1 MPLPDTTIRSVQPGI
16 LLLLILAA
24 ILLAPRAAFAA
35 EDKSDILQQ
44 KQELERIQRDVRTGQ
59 KRLDSLKAHEA
70 SVQKQISG
78 VDEHISANQR
88 VVKRL
93 SSELAQLQSTIATT
107 ETELAASREVLDRTQ
122 RKYLGDIRQ
131 FYLSTREH
139 SRALFESPNH
149 ELIQNRQITYLT
161 SLADFEWER
170 VQRASGKF
178 GQTLKKMDEL
188 SGQHQKVTTKVHNTQ
203 SALDRHNTNKQRR
216 QQELA
221 ELRRRTS
228 EESDRIL
235 MLQQA
240 AREMEQIIAQLEE
253 AERRRDRP
261 DGRESVF
268 VTLQGYLPAPCLG
281 KVTLTFGQHV
291 DQVTRLKS
299 FSPGITIA
307 GEAGRVVAAVAAGS
321 IAYVGTLRGYGKFII
336 INHDDH
342 YYTTYA
348 GLEDIRVTKGDYVF
362 SGTALA
368 RAGADGL
375 MKFELRRGREAL
387 DPLTWLRNDAF

>member
-1 MPLPDTTIRSVQPGI
+1 MTMNIRSTATSLI
-16 LLLLILAA
+16 LLVAA
-24 ILLAPRAAFAA
+24 VMFTQSTAIAADN
-35 EDKSDILQQ
+35 EKTDILQQ
-44 KQELERIQRDVRTGQ
+44 KQELERIQRDVSRGQ
-59 KRLDSLKAHEA
+59 QRLDSLKNLE
-70 SVQKQISG
+70 SKVQKQISG
-78 VDEHISANQR
+78 VDEHISANRR
-88 VVKRL
+88 VVNRL
-93 SSELAQLQSTIATT
+93 SKELSQLQSVIADTESELAAN
-107 ETELAASREVLDRTQ
+107 REVLDRTQ

-131 FYLSTREH
+131 FYMSTREH
-139 SRALFESPNH
+139 AQSLFEPPNY

-161 SLADFEWER
+161 ALADFEWQR
-170 VQRASGKF
+170 VQQASGEF
-178 GQTLKKMDEL
+178 GQTLKRMDEL
-188 SGQHQKVTTKVHNTQ
+188 SGQHQEVSTKVHNTQ
-203 SALDRHNTNKQRR
+203 NALNRHTSNKQQR
-216 QQELA
+216 QQELE

-253 AERRRDRP
+253 SERRQQGD
-261 DGRESVF
+261 RESIF
-268 VTLQGYLPAPCLG
+268 AKLQGYLPAPCPG
-281 KVTLTFGQHV
+281 KVTLTFGQHI
-291 DQVTRLKS
+291 DKVTRLKS
-299 FSPGITIA
+299 FSPGITVA

-321 IAYVGTLRGYGKFII
+321 IAYVGNLRGYGKFII

-348 GLEDIRVTKGDYVF
+348 GLEDIQVAKGDYVF

-368 RAGADGL
+368 RAGSDGF